1 VPFSSQVFKQACLL
15 CEAVWLNVKK
25 KYPTIV
31 RGILLLIMKFFS
43 DKNGKFIYGVKSV
56 LAILHLACLIYA
68 KHIPLAFTLL
78 GDQYL
83 KEMSGLL
90 KAC

>member
-1 VPFSSQVFKQACLL
+1 
-15 CEAVWLNVKK
+15 
-25 KYPTIV
+25 
-31 RGILLLIMKFFS
+31 MKFFS

-90 KAC
+90 KACWSTLESKLLHKMQAHGKHMRL